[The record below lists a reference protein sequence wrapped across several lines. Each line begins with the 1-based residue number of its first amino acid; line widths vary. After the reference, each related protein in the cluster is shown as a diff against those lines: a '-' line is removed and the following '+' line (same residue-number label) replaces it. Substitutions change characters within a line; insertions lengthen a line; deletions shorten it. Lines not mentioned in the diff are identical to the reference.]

1 MKSLAF
7 AIQDSQV
14 ADNFAMD
21 LGKLL
26 PKVKEEQTG
35 INGPMVCVN
44 IRQGHISLYTISLD
58 ERRTAVKRNRGS
70 VGSGGPKVAC
80 LRTCTPCEPLAVLN

>member
-35 INGPMVCVN
+35 IDKWPNGLC
-44 IRQGHISLYTISLD
+44 QHK
-58 ERRTAVKRNRGS
+58 AGS
-70 VGSGGPKVAC
+70 HFVVHNLP
-80 LRTCTPCEPLAVLN
+80 R